1 MNTADT
7 AQNEQDLAG
16 FDEGFTN
23 DPNSPTETPGDGGQ
37 DEGQR
42 QAPAQVEYVQLT
54 KSEYEE
60 LRTRTALIEDLKATQ
75 EKSFGTAFGKI
86 GGIERTI
93 QQLQSG
99 PQVDINQDDIDT
111 LREDFPPLAAAL
123 EKVRSL
129 RALPGGGGIAP
140 EQLEEMVQ
148 QRIAPA
154 LESIDTRVNQAVQ
167 IHRLADQHA
176 DWREVDASPEFA
188 AWVQQQPEDYR
199 AKLVA
204 ASAAYD
210 STFIGG
216 AMTKFKQTRKAT
228 PDNTPGN
235 NPASARRS
243 RIEAAVTPR
252 GSGTP
257 AASDPNDEFNAGF
270 QTG

>member
-23 DPNSPTETPGDGGQ
+23 DPHSPTETPGDGGQ

-42 QAPAQVEYVQLT
+42 QEPAQVEYVQLT
-54 KSEYEE
+54 KTEYEE
-60 LRTRTALIEDLKATQ
+60 LRARTALIEDLKSTQ
-75 EKSFGTAFGKI
+75 ERSFGTAFGKI

-99 PQVDINQDDIDT
+99 QQVEIDQEDIDA

-123 EKVRSL
+123 EKIRSL
-129 RALPGGGGIAP
+129 RMLSGGGGIAP
-140 EQLEEMVQ
+140 EQLEDMVQ

-154 LESIDTRVNQAVQ
+154 LESIDTRVNQSVQ
-167 IHRLADQHA
+167 MHLLSEKHA
-176 DWREVDASPEFA
+176 DWREVDKSPEFA

-199 AKLVA
+199 AQLVA
-204 ASAAYD
+204 ASTNYD
-210 STFIGG
+210 STFIGS
-216 AMTKFKQTRKAT
+216 AMTKFKQTRRT
-228 PDNTPGN
+228 EPDNTGTD
-235 NPASARRS
+235 PASARRS
-243 RIEAAVTPR
+243 RKEAAVTPR